1 MPPVFVFSHF
11 WLLFNQTDKKKE
23 KKKTIT
29 RKSFMVSCE
38 EKPLK
43 LNTLSGGGGG
53 RVGGSGGRLKM
64 CEEALSN
71 QVKEKEKKKS
81 FVRNRRK

>member
-11 WLLFNQTDKKKE
+11 WLLFYQTDKKR
-23 KKKTIT
+23 KKKKDNNSKVLYGFLRGETIKVEHIVWW
-29 RKSFMVSCE
+29 RE
-38 EKPLK
+38 
-43 LNTLSGGGGG
+43 GGGA
-53 RVGGSGGRLKM
+53 GGRLKM